1 MRETRE
7 MKRCLIQVFARLP
20 EPGKVKTR
28 LIPAIGAEGAAVF
41 AAERLQTTLAAASQ
55 IEAADTEFWYSGSN
69 AEFLADC
76 TVTTH
81 AQPETD
87 LGERMRLALTDG
99 QRRSERVVL
108 VGTDCPML
116 DEHYLASALMLLSD
130 HPVVLG
136 PAEDGGYGLI
146 GVSGPVPDIF
156 SNIDWGTASVLR
168 DTCQRLN
175 QASIHYALMP
185 LIWDVDRPADLDRY
199 AAWSGNAE
207 PLQARSGSEDSVLR

>member
-1 MRETRE
+1 

-28 LIPAIGAEGAAVF
+28 LIPAMGAEGAAVF

-81 AQPETD
+81 AQPEAD

-99 QRRSERVVL
+99 QRRSERPAHQAAGRRGTL
-108 VGTDCPML
+108 VGKPSRSKRA
-116 DEHYLASALMLLSD
+116 ASCSVMALPSC
-130 HPVVLG
+130 
-136 PAEDGGYGLI
+136 
-146 GVSGPVPDIF
+146 S
-156 SNIDWGTASVLR
+156 ASVMV
-168 DTCQRLN
+168 T
-175 QASIHYALMP
+175 
-185 LIWDVDRPADLDRY
+185 
-199 AAWSGNAE
+199 
-207 PLQARSGSEDSVLR
+207 AR